1 MFVAHMPA
9 GYLMGTAMARRWPQ
23 AMTTTAWAALLVGSV
38 APDIDWLYFYSFSD
52 RSFNHHIYPP
62 HLPIVWFISWA
73 VLALSLWRA
82 PRRWQIA
89 WTMFCMGW
97 LLHLM
102 LDTVAGKI
110 WWLWPWVTTPYVL
123 IEVPRR
129 FASPWLNFLTHPSI
143 LIELAITTWALR
155 KWLLKQKITGIKPN
169 KPQWL
174 RVSKVPRVH
183 RGPKRKPDWTSK
195 KMPCRPYR
203 VFL

>member
-1 MFVAHMPA
+1 MFVAHLPA
-9 GYLMGTAMARRWPQ
+9 GYLLGAAIARRLPQ

-38 APDIDWLYFYSFSD
+38 APDIDWLHFYFFSD

-62 HLPIVWFISWA
+62 HVPIVWLISWA
-73 VLALSLWRA
+73 VLALALWRA

-89 WTMFCMGW
+89 WTMFCVGG
-97 LLHLM
+97 LLHLI

-143 LIELAITTWALR
+143 LIELAITVSALR
-155 KWLLKQKITGIKPN
+155 LWLLRHKATFTK
-169 KPQWL
+169 
-174 RVSKVPRVH
+174 R
-183 RGPKRKPDWTSK
+183 KRKPHWASQQ
-195 KMPCRPYR
+195 MPCRPYR